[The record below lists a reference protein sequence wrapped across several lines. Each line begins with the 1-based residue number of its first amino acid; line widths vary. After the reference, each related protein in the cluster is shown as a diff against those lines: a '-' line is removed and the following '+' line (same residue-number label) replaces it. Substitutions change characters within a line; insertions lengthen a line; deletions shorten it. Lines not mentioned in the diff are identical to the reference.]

1 MHEWKDRPGPVI
13 RKLTVT
19 RGIETS
25 ESSRTA
31 MPKGPQSRMIVPW
44 RFQEITP
51 RALWNFLQERE
62 EGGKAEGDPGT
73 AGVQP
78 PAGRHVCLLLLL
90 LPFLFFPEGR
100 GGHPTGHSKLIILF
114 WPCHIA
120 CRNLVLQPAIA
131 PTPLAVKAWSPNH

>member
-1 MHEWKDRPGPVI
+1 MWKDRPGPVI

-19 RGIETS
+19 RGTETS

-51 RALWNFLQERE
+51 RAPWNFLQKRE
-62 EGGKAEGDPGT
+62 VGGKAEGDPGT

-90 LPFLFFPEGR
+90 LLPFLFFPEGR
-100 GGHPTGHSKLIILF
+100 GGHPTGHSKLIIFILAL
-114 WPCHIA
+114 PHSLQELSSPA
-120 CRNLVLQPAIA
+120 RNYTHTLGSESLE
-131 PTPLAVKAWSPNH
+131 S